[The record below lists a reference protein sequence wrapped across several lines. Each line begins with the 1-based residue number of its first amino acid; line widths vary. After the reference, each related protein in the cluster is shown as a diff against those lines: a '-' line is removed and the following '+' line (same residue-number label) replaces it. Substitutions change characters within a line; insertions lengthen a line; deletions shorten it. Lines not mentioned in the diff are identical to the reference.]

1 MPKSRVARWRIASL
15 WSILGVRLHASG
27 SPSDFARSG
36 SLRSSNSD
44 VGGPVTAASMSQ
56 VKAPCVPPP
65 ADLTFPIMLT
75 PDGARSILLRLLR
88 DRAQND
94 SPHSPGL
101 RLGSGAGCSD
111 ASPFRF
117 VRVTKR
123 KNKGTKKVARKVAAT
138 MPPMTP
144 VPTEWRLAEPAPVLI
159 ASGTRQ
165 E

>member
-1 MPKSRVARWRIASL
+1 MPKSRVARWRVASL

-111 ASPFRF
+111 VSVFRF

-123 KNKGTKKVARKVAAT
+123 KNRAQEYNCRTDVRTGPRTGGT
-138 MPPMTP
+138 
-144 VPTEWRLAEPAPVLI
+144 
-159 ASGTRQ
+159 
-165 E
+165 